1 MLTFLRK
8 IRKSLIEAGSTKRY
22 LLYAIG
28 EIALVVI
35 GILIALQINNWN
47 EWRKDRSK
55 EKVIIEDLVKNIELN
70 IQIFKDDILFLEE
83 KNQSAEIIINTLEQK
98 NEYFDTLAPHFHN
111 ARITKKTLYLSNIGF
126 QALKDAGLDIL
137 TDKSLSDEIVKLY
150 EFTLPSIMAS
160 NSNIN
165 TILDEFDNYVVQNFK
180 LIEGA
185 GLKPNDY
192 EELLEDQYYYSW
204 IDAFKE
210 GRKYLIEV
218 DHKMVAEFEQM
229 LDAIKDSLD

>member
-70 IQIFKDDILFLEE
+70 IKIFKDDILFLED
-83 KNQSAEIIINTLEQK
+83 KNQSAEIILNTLEQK
-98 NEYFDTLAPHFHN
+98 LSYSDTLAPHFHN
-111 ARITKKTLYLSNIGF
+111 ARIAKKALYLSNIGF

-137 TDKSLSDEIVKLY
+137 TNKSLSDEIVKLY
-150 EFTLPSIMAS
+150 EFTLPSIMSS

-165 TILDEFDNYVVQNFK
+165 TILDEFDNYVVVNFK
-180 LIEGA
+180 LTEGA

-192 EELLEDQYYYSW
+192 EELLKDQYYYSW

-218 DHKMVAEFEQM
+218 DHEMVAECEQM
-229 LDAIKDSLD
+229 LDAIKDSLN

>member
-180 LIEGA
+180 LIDGA
-185 GLKPNDY
+185 GLKPINY
-192 EELLEDQYYYSW
+192 EELLGDQYYYSW

-210 GRKYLIEV
+210 GRKYLIAV
-218 DHKMVAEFEQM
+218 DLEMVAEFQQM
-229 LDAIKDSLD
+229 LNAIKDSLD